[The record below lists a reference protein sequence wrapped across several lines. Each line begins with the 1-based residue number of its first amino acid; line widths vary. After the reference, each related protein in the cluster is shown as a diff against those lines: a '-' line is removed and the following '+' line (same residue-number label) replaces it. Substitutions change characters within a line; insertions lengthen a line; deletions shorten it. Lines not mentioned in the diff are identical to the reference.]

1 MAARWQTRRT
11 IHAVRS
17 TAPLPS
23 LPAPADPVQTDDYS
37 YSYRASCPLSICLSA
52 SLAACLCLPGSV
64 SLNDSLSL

>member
-37 YSYRASCPLSICLSA
+37 YRASCPLSICLSA